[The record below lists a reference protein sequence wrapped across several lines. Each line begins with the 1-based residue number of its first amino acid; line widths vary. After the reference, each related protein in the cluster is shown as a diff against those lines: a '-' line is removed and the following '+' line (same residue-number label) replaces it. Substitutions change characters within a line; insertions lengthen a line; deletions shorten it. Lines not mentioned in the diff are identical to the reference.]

1 MNDFK
6 EEITESDRILHKN
19 ENQIDP
25 NGEEIKGLQDEIL
38 NETNEMK
45 WDIDGKK
52 RNRMGNK

>member
-45 WDIDGKK
+45 
-52 RNRMGNK
+52 